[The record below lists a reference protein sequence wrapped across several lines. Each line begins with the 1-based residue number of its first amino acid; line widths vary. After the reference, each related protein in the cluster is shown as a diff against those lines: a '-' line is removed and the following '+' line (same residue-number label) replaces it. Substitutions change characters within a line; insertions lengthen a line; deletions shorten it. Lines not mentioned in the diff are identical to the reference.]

1 MTDYEAASLALQE
14 VIALTAVAGIVVGFA
29 QCALIW
35 AGLRIMRRAAD
46 LRDVVTD
53 RQHQADE
60 RRHAEAMKESDRRH
74 AEAMKE
80 SDHRHAEAMKESDR
94 RHAEAM
100 KARAAAM
107 EESERRHAEV
117 MAAHDETMAA
127 HAETMQALDGQRRA
141 LEVLIERTAPNPGA
155 GE

>member
-14 VIALTAVAGIVVGFA
+14 VIALAAVAGIVVGFA

-35 AGLRIMRRAAD
+35 AGLRMMRRAAD
-46 LRDVVTD
+46 RRDVVMD
-53 RQHQADE
+53 QQHQADE
-60 RRHAEAMKESDRRH
+60 RRHAEAMQTH

-80 SDHRHAEAMKESDR
+80 SERRHVEAMKESDR
-94 RHAEAM
+94 RHAETM
-100 KARAAAM
+100 K
-107 EESERRHAEV
+107 ESDRR
-117 MAAHDETMAA
+117 

>member
-60 RRHAEAMKESDRRH
+60 
-74 AEAMKE
+74 
-80 SDHRHAEAMKESDR
+80 HRHV
-94 RHAEAM
+94 EAM

-107 EESERRHAEV
+107 EESERR
-117 MAAHDETMAA
+117 

>member
-14 VIALTAVAGIVVGFA
+14 VIALAAVAGIVVGFA

-35 AGLRIMRRAAD
+35 AGLRMMRRAAD
-46 LRDVVTD
+46 RRDVVMD
-53 RQHQADE
+53 QQRQADE

-80 SDHRHAEAMKESDR
+80 SDRRHAEAMAAHAEAMKVQAEATKESDR
-94 RHAEAM
+94 RHAE
-100 KARAAAM
+100 
-107 EESERRHAEV
+107 
-117 MAAHDETMAA
+117 
-127 HAETMQALDGQRRA
+127 TMQVLDGQRRA

>member
-14 VIALTAVAGIVVGFA
+14 AIALAAVAGIVVGFA

-35 AGLRIMRRAAD
+35 AGLRMMRRAAD
-46 LRDVVTD
+46 RRDVVMD
-53 RQHQADE
+53 QQHQADE
-60 RRHAEAMKESDRRH
+60 RRHAEAMKESERRHVEAMKESDRRH

-80 SDHRHAEAMKESDR
+80 SDRRHAETMKESDR
-94 RHAEAM
+94 R
-100 KARAAAM
+100 
-107 EESERRHAEV
+107 
-117 MAAHDETMAA
+117 